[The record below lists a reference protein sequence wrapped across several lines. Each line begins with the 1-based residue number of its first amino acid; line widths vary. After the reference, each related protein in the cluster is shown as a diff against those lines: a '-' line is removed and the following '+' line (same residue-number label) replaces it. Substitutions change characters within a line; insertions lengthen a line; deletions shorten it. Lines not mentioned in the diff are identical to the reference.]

1 MEINLKAG
9 MTVVIEGLELMLK
22 GAGGSVS
29 IGPAGVTI
37 QGPLTMI
44 EIPPVAGL
52 AAALDSS
59 NPSTPD
65 APTQANPTKPTAADD
80 SKSGQ
85 KSVRS

>member
-1 MEINLKAG
+1 
-9 MTVVIEGLELMLK
+9 MTVVIEGLELILK

-44 EIPPVAGL
+44 EIPPVASL
-52 AAALDSS
+52 VSALGGGDPSS
-59 NPSTPD
+59 PD
-65 APTQANPTKPTAADD
+65 TPTQAHPTKPTLADD

-85 KSVRS
+85 KSARS